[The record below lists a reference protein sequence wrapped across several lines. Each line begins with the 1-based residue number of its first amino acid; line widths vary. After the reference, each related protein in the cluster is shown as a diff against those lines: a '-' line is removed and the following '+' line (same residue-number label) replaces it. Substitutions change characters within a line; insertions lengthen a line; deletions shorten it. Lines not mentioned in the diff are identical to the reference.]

1 MNSTSDTQNP
11 RAFGYWIKAVD
22 RLMSAEFAT
31 AFESEGATRRDWRLL
46 NVIDGSA
53 PAARPLHPG
62 KLRGLVERGW
72 VAKDGDGWTLT
83 DEGRAA
89 KERLGAVVDG
99 IRAQVADAVS
109 PDDFD
114 TTVATLEQIARTFG
128 WDENTPLPRGRRG
141 EGRGHGKTHRGE
153 HHGHAEHHGHGR
165 RHGAP
170 FGRGHGFG
178 RGFRHGFGHDF
189 PRDADAHECQHP
201 HAHGEGHGR
210 SHGRPFDRERGPRF
224 APEFGHGVEHPH
236 GRDRRA
242 AQVAFERGFDAGFSR
257 GRDA

>member
-1 MNSTSDTQNP
+1 MNSNSDTQNP
-11 RAFGYWIKAVD
+11 RPFGYWIKAVD

-53 PAARPLHPG
+53 PAVRPLHPG
-62 KLRGLVERGW
+62 KLRGLVERAW
-72 VAKDGDGWTLT
+72 VTKDGDGWTLT

-141 EGRGHGKTHRGE
+141 ETHRGE

-178 RGFRHGFGHDF
+178 PGFRRDFGHDF
-189 PRDADAHECQHP
+189 SRDADAHECQHP

>member
-1 MNSTSDTQNP
+1 MNSTSDPQNP
-11 RAFGYWIKAVD
+11 RPFGYWIKAVD
-22 RLMSAEFAT
+22 RLMAAEFAT
-31 AFESEGATRRDWRLL
+31 AFEREGATRRDWRLL
-46 NVIDGSA
+46 NVIDGSV
-53 PAARPLHPG
+53 PAGRPLHPG

-72 VAKDGDGWTLT
+72 VTKDGESWTLT

-109 PDDFD
+109 PEDFD

-141 EGRGHGKTHRGE
+141 DGRGHAE
-153 HHGHAEHHGHGR
+153 HHHGEHHGHGR

-178 RGFRHGFGHDF
+178 S
-189 PRDADAHECQHP
+189 DAHECQHP
-201 HAHGEGHGR
+201 HAHGEGRGR
-210 SHGRPFDRERGPRF
+210 SHGHSFDRERGPRF

>member
-1 MNSTSDTQNP
+1 MNSTTDTQNP
-11 RAFGYWIKAVD
+11 RPFGYWIKAVD
-22 RLMSAEFAT
+22 RLMAAEFAT
-31 AFESEGATRRDWRLL
+31 AFEREGATRRDWRLL
-46 NVIDGSA
+46 NVIDGSV
-53 PAARPLHPG
+53 PAGRPLHPG

-72 VAKDGDGWTLT
+72 VTKDGESWTLT

-109 PDDFD
+109 PEDFD

-141 EGRGHGKTHRGE
+141 DGRRHAGHHHGE
-153 HHGHAEHHGHGR
+153 HRGHGR

-178 RGFRHGFGHDF
+178 
-189 PRDADAHECQHP
+189 PDAHECQHP
-201 HAHGEGHGR
+201 HAHGEGRGR

>member
-1 MNSTSDTQNP
+1 MNSTTDTQNP
-11 RAFGYWIKAVD
+11 RPFGYWIKAVD
-22 RLMSAEFAT
+22 RLMAAEFAN
-31 AFESEGATRRDWRLL
+31 AFEREGATRRDWRLL
-46 NVIDGSA
+46 NVIDGSV
-53 PAARPLHPG
+53 PAGRPLHPG

-72 VAKDGDGWTLT
+72 VTKDGESWTLT

-109 PDDFD
+109 PEDFD

-141 EGRGHGKTHRGE
+141 DGRGHAE
-153 HHGHAEHHGHGR
+153 HHHGEHHGHGR

-178 RGFRHGFGHDF
+178 S
-189 PRDADAHECQHP
+189 DAHECQHP
-201 HAHGEGHGR
+201 HAHGEGRGR